1 MKRLRVILLAVL
13 AMALLVTAGCDP
25 NNEKGTPGGS
35 SAAISGNSGASAGSA
50 ATSSGT
56 EKAAKKMNIKVYYP
70 DKQGMKLIA
79 VKRTIKA
86 DGSDKYTEAI
96 KSLLQGPR
104 DKGQIAVI
112 PKQARLKSVTV
123 KGDVAYV
130 DFSQDLVK
138 KFTGGS
144 TGEEMLVGSVV
155 DTLTEFPEIKKVQIL
170 VEGKEIETLAGHM
183 DLSSPIARMAGLLK

>member
-13 AMALLVTAGCDP
+13 AMTLLVTAGCDP

-35 SAAISGNSGASAGSA
+35 SASISGNSGASAGSA
-50 ATSSGT
+50 ASSAGT
-56 EKAAKKMNIKVYYP
+56 ENAAKKMNIKVYYP
-70 DKQGMKLIA
+70 DEQGMKLIA

-86 DGSDKYTEAI
+86 DGSNKYTEAM
-96 KSLLQGPR
+96 KSLLQGPK

-112 PKQARLKSVTV
+112 PKQAKLKSVKV

-138 KFTGGS
+138 QFTGGS
-144 TGEEMLVGSVV
+144 TGEEMLVGSIVN
-155 DTLTEFPEIKKVQIL
+155 TLTEFSEIKKVQLL

>member
-25 NNEKGTPGGS
+25 NNEKGTPGGL

-104 DKGQIAVI
+104 DKEQIAVI

>member
-104 DKGQIAVI
+104 DKEQIAVI

-138 KFTGGS
+138 KFTGG
-144 TGEEMLVGSVV
+144 
-155 DTLTEFPEIKKVQIL
+155 
-170 VEGKEIETLAGHM
+170 
-183 DLSSPIARMAGLLK
+183 

>member
-13 AMALLVTAGCDP
+13 AMTLLVTAGCDP

-35 SAAISGNSGASAGSA
+35 SASISGNSGASAGSA
-50 ATSSGT
+50 ASSAGT
-56 EKAAKKMNIKVYYP
+56 ENAAKKMNIKVYYP
-70 DKQGMKLIA
+70 DEQGMKLIA

-86 DGSDKYTEAI
+86 DGSNKYTEAM

-112 PKQARLKSVTV
+112 PKQAKLKSVKV

-138 KFTGGS
+138 QFTGGS
-144 TGEEMLVGSVV
+144 TGEEMLVGSIVN
-155 DTLTEFPEIKKVQIL
+155 TLTEFSEIKKVQLL

>member
-1 MKRLRVILLAVL
+1 MKRLRVVLLAVL

-35 SAAISGNSGASAGSA
+35 SAAISGNSGTSAGS
-50 ATSSGT
+50 TPSSSGT
-56 EKAAKKMNIKVYYP
+56 EKATKKMNIKVYYP
-70 DKQGMKLIA
+70 DEQGMKLIA

-86 DGSDKYTEAI
+86 DDSAKYTEAV
-96 KSLLQGPR
+96 KSLLQGPK

-112 PKQARLKSVTV
+112 PKQTKLKGVKV
-123 KGDVAYV
+123 KGDIAYV

-155 DTLTEFPEIKKVQIL
+155 NTLTEFPEIKKVQIL

-183 DLSSPIARMAGLLK
+183 DLSNPIGRMAGLLK

>member
-35 SAAISGNSGASAGSA
+35 SAAIRGNSGASAGSA

-104 DKGQIAVI
+104 DKEQIAVI